1 MSTDIIEIY
10 NFTRRI
16 DEIYLDREINIT
28 LTIQ

>member
-1 MSTDIIEIY
+1 MSADIIEIY

-16 DEIYLDREINIT
+16 DEIYLDREIDIT